1 MLTQNEKIISN
12 LSYVNKD
19 YESIMEQ
26 LIETVKKISYRWDPS
41 ISNESDP
48 GVVLMKL
55 NAIIGDKT
63 AYNIDKNILEAFP
76 VSVSQEGNA
85 RNVFEQC
92 GYSPL
97 WYQAATTKIGIKWKE
112 SDEDTVSDADEQEP
126 GTVTIPRFTMVS
138 DDEHKEVFTL
148 TGTKN
153 QYTAQVTMSKDADA
167 VAVDAQQGVAV
178 TYTVGASSVVT
189 PAMLDEQRRLYINA
203 RNIAQNGIWIHHTG
217 QEDYAAWEQVENLE
231 VQDIWSSAKYFYKF
245 GVNTEGTACYLE
257 FTENLDAVFG
267 EGIEIVY
274 ILTDG
279 SQGNVA
285 IKTITELYSDVTVEG
300 STSEGSIT
308 LSNENLSVVNTTP
321 GLGGADPESIE
332 SAYRNYKR
340 RVGTF
345 TTLVSLRDY
354 INAILTSGLVSNAVV
369 SDRTNDPQQSY
380 HVLTTKSGVTDKE
393 LQQEEFST
401 EASAVAGD
409 LLTAFDLRMCLL
421 QDVNTFDTNEAYKAS
436 YEVVSSFAEAGAV
449 TQNRTDEAKA
459 VEAAL
464 QEDKSVQHDYAP
476 LLVGKT
482 CMIRNKYLINATV
495 LPQYRVTTVQAAEIR
510 AKVFQA
516 LRDGLNASAVNF
528 GQEVEYEDV
537 YNIVLN
543 ADSRIK
549 AVAMDDLKY
558 APYAVYVDASGNTV
572 EEELPTELAGAGDN
586 DKALDIYAK
595 SVLNGNTRL
604 LTPANDFNQSLYAK
618 SSVIYE
624 NVTDIGTETSV
635 SPKTGGNVATL
646 QANESITFFAPNF
659 VDKRTFGSYVIWQY
673 AITRDI
679 PANTDYTLQAN
690 DKVAFYWR
698 DSDEDSY
705 KALVLGEGDVIRPTF
720 RTGGGSSAI
729 QAPMSALTASENVQQ
744 LNADQSDAVA
754 ALTDSAYFLTA
765 KKTIAQRSKAA
776 VEIGDK
782 KLCYW
787 VLNTTTKNKS
797 GEDVYQL
804 FADADG
810 EGTEEYILRTEEYFV
825 YAAEDASSI
834 SILSPGTTII
844 RTHAAKVAA
853 WECPVSA
860 TSISSLTEESRK
872 QIMVKVQA
880 GCTVSVQENQVY
892 TLSGEGAEVEAS
904 AWPTSDKTVL
914 PVGNEVEAFPV
925 GSTIKLTTSSGNTTS
940 LPEFTDGTQWKA
952 YSSLALVSSPE
963 SAQRLYGGQTVA
975 LYDSDGGKIEVKA
988 AEGGTDYTYIC
999 MDASYNLIGG
1009 PKFSVERYNKSGNL
1023 QPAEVLEFTSGVA
1036 SANVTEAIVSLPKEG
1051 SVSGPALEIAPL
1063 KAEQVITYTSKTE
1076 GEKTLNL
1083 KVEVGEYS
1091 DTTVL
1096 HCNWGGPTSW
1106 SEGDGIDTDFILGTA
1121 AVEAGKTY
1129 SLPGLFS
1136 DAWQKLGGTFSGY
1149 SWSKV
1154 EVDGTEVPI
1163 TVTAAQGEY
1172 TLAGTFTPTTS
1183 STATFYMHYHV
1194 VATGGETNKDEV
1206 PICQVKTGGDAK
1218 QATLPATLTAG
1229 NYVVR
1234 VDVPKGLSYLAMKAS
1249 SLITPIGDTKTD
1261 IHAAGT
1267 YYMSIAVPDGDKA
1280 QLQFSYSYTDSSQEE
1295 ISLTLGA
1302 LLQYSNSGEA
1312 FDSLLKR
1319 VSSLDT
1325 EGIYDYMYV
1334 PDSDELIEN
1343 PLAAESYFNTNHWLN
1358 RVTLPMIDFDSQDAN
1373 KNPLTR
1379 IAIQGIIN

>member
-85 RNVFEQC
+85 RKVFEQC

-112 SDEDTVSDADEQEP
+112 SDDDTVSDATEQEP

-167 VAVDAQQGVAV
+167 IVVDAQQGVAV
-178 TYTVGASSVVT
+178 TYTVGASSVIT
-189 PAMLDEQRRLYINA
+189 PSMLDEQRRLYINA

-257 FTENLDAVFG
+257 FTENLDTVFG

-285 IKTITELYSDVTVEG
+285 IKTITELYSDVTITG
-300 STSEGSIT
+300 STSEDSIT

-321 GLGGADPESIE
+321 GLGGSDPESIE
-332 SAYRNYKR
+332 NAYRNYKR

-401 EASAVAGD
+401 DASAVAGD

-495 LPQYRVTTVQAAEIR
+495 LPQYRVTTVQASEIQ

-537 YNIVLN
+537 YNIILN

-558 APYAVYVDASGNTV
+558 TPYAVYVDANGNTV
-572 EEELPTELAGAGDN
+572 EEELPTGLAGAEKN
-586 DKALDIYAK
+586 DKAIDIYAK

-618 SSVIYE
+618 SSTIYE
-624 NVTDIGTETSV
+624 NVTDISTETSV
-635 SPKTGGNVATL
+635 SPGTGNVSTL
-646 QANESITFFAPNF
+646 QENESITFFAPNF

-673 AITRDI
+673 SVNGDI

-698 DSDEDSY
+698 DSDEDNY

-720 RTGGGSSAI
+720 KTGGGSSAI
-729 QAPMSALTASENVQQ
+729 QAPMSALSVSENVQQ

-754 ALTDSAYFLTA
+754 ALTDSSYFLTA

-787 VLNTTTKNKS
+787 VLNTAVKNES
-797 GEDVYQL
+797 GKEAYQL
-804 FADADG
+804 FAAADTA
-810 EGTEEYILRTEEYFV
+810 GTEEYILRTEEYFV

-834 SILSPGTTII
+834 NILSPGTTII

-853 WECPVSA
+853 WECPISA
-860 TSISSLTEESRK
+860 ASISSLTEESRK

-892 TLSGEGAEVEAS
+892 TLSGEGAKVEAS
-904 AWPTSDKTVL
+904 GWPTSGI
-914 PVGNEVEAFPV
+914 GNVVKEFPV
-925 GSTIKLTTSSGNTTS
+925 GATIKLTTSSGSTTS

-963 SAQRLYGGQTVA
+963 SAQRLYSGQTVT
-975 LYDSDGGKIEVKA
+975 LYSGDEKKPEVK
-988 AEGGTDYTYIC
+988 GDTDYTYIC
-999 MDASYNLIGG
+999 MDAPYNLIGG

-1023 QPAEVLEFTSGVA
+1023 QPAEVLVFTAAQEVDNVA
-1036 SANVTEAIVSLPKEG
+1036 EAIVKLPKEG
-1051 SVSGPALEIAPL
+1051 SVSGPALEIAPVM
-1063 KAEQVITYTSKTE
+1063 EQTIEYTSKTE
-1076 GEKTLNL
+1076 GKKTFNL
-1083 KVEVGEYS
+1083 KVEAGEYS
-1091 DTTVL
+1091 GTTVL
-1096 HCNWGGPTSW
+1096 HCNWGGQTSW
-1106 SEGDGIDTDFILGTA
+1106 SEGDGLDTDFSLGTA
-1121 AVEAGKTY
+1121 EVEASKTY

-1136 DAWQKLGGTFSGY
+1136 DAWQNLGGTFSGY

-1154 EVDGTEVPI
+1154 EVGGTEVPI
-1163 TVTAAQGEY
+1163 TVTAAQGEN

-1183 STATFYMHYHV
+1183 GTATFYMHYHV

-1218 QATLPATLTAG
+1218 QVTLPATLTAG

-1234 VDVPKGLSYLAMKAS
+1234 VDVPQGLSYLAMKAS
-1249 SLITPIGDTKTD
+1249 SLITPIGGNKTD

-1267 YYMSIAVPDGDKA
+1267 YYMNIVVPSGDKA
-1280 QLQFSYSYTDSSQEE
+1280 NLQFSYSYTDSSQEE

-1302 LLQYSNSGEA
+1302 LLQYSNSGTA

-1325 EGIYDYMYV
+1325 DGIYDYMYV

-1379 IAIQGIIN
+1379 ITIQGTIN